1 MIGLIIPWLPVFA
14 WEVVDE
20 WHLLREF
27 RRDYLKTVRRGN
39 RPDLLALAK
48 LLQRW
53 LNRGDFQKEVLCR
66 ILKID
71 QNDLAAF
78 IGRAVE
84 GNPEGDIKPYLLYL
98 KAHLLVYRLE
108 PLNCTDPLCQQ
119 TEWSV
124 ALHETR
130 ELLAFIRTY
139 QGEQIMNAL
148 GDLISDINDRSL
160 FCGEG
165 IPLFVQKMRAL
176 ETVVREF
183 LSSVDTRTND
193 R

>member
-14 WEVVDE
+14 WEVVGE

-27 RRDYLKTVRRGN
+27 RREYMKAVSRGN

-53 LNRGDFQKEVLCR
+53 LNRGDFQREVLCR
-66 ILKID
+66 ILKLN
-71 QNDLAAF
+71 QNDLAGF
-78 IGRAVE
+78 IGRVVD
-84 GNPEGDIKPYLLYL
+84 GDPEGEIKPYLLYL

-108 PLNCTDPLCQQ
+108 PLDCTNPLRQQ

-124 ALHETR
+124 ALHEAR
-130 ELLAFIRTY
+130 DLLAFIRTY
-139 QGEQIMNAL
+139 QAMQIMSAL
-148 GDLISDINDRSL
+148 GDLISDISDHSL

-193 R
+193 G